1 MPEEGREYLEEREK
15 EYNNNNQ
22 QQQNNNNNN
31 NRYGRIREVEE
42 GHSRAQ
48 QRKLALHRKS
58 MVFDL
63 SSKGYNQNRISAILH
78 VSQALVS
85 LDLAQLRKDAAN
97 SMKSYLEEKLPL
109 IYQECY
115 EGISQVISRCW
126 EMIND
131 ANTPTQTRVQLLALV
146 ADATQTKL
154 DISCGGEVIENGIKY
169 AQHNINNRFV
179 AIAKPEEILHSSD
192 TSSED
197 DNNNTNNTN
206 QSQQGEEQP
215 DNLATKKDKGQ
226 GGNDDDNNNS
236 LTADNNVVGNNNND
250 VGSNGNENI
259 NDNNVIANDDDS
271 NKEEDYTTDPF
282 DSYSSSFSSSSSS
295 YNTNTNTATNNN
307 TNNNNNRRT
316 KNSVF

>member
-1 MPEEGREYLEEREK
+1 MPEEGREYLEEWEK
-15 EYNNNNQ
+15 DYLQ
-22 QQQNNNNNN
+22 QQEQTDSRDTTN

-42 GHSRAQ
+42 GHGRVQ
-48 QRKLALHRKS
+48 QRRLALHRKS

-63 SSKGYNQNRISAILH
+63 SSKGYNQHRISAILH

-85 LDLAQLRKDAAN
+85 LDLAQLRKDAMN

-115 EGISQVISRCW
+115 EGISQVISRSW

-131 ANTPTQTRVQLLALV
+131 VNTPNQTRAQLLALV

-169 AQHNINNRFV
+169 AQQNIKNRFV
-179 AIAKPEEILHSSD
+179 AITKPEEILHSS
-192 TSSED
+192 SEEQQQPEDDNLTKKDSKGND
-197 DNNNTNNTN
+197 DNNNDSN
-206 QSQQGEEQP
+206 
-215 DNLATKKDKGQ
+215 
-226 GGNDDDNNNS
+226 NNNS
-236 LTADNNVVGNNNND
+236 LSDTDNVVGNNNNI
-250 VGSNGNENI
+250 GSNGNENT
-259 NDNNVIANDDDS
+259 DDNVIANDNDS

-282 DSYSSSFSSSSSS
+282 DSYYSSFSSSSSS
-295 YNTNTNTATNNN
+295 FSSSSTSSQQKNTDTDNNDSSS
-307 TNNNNNRRT
+307 NRRT

>member
-1 MPEEGREYLEEREK
+1 
-15 EYNNNNQ
+15 
-22 QQQNNNNNN
+22 
-31 NRYGRIREVEE
+31 
-42 GHSRAQ
+42 
-48 QRKLALHRKS
+48 

-85 LDLAQLRKDAAN
+85 LDLAQLRRDAAN

-131 ANTPTQTRVQLLALV
+131 LNTPIQTRVNLLSLV

-169 AQHNINNRFV
+169 ARQNINDKFV
-179 AIAKPEEILHSSD
+179 AITKPEEILHSVTD
-192 TSSED
+192 EED
-197 DNNNTNNTN
+197 DNDNTT
-206 QSQQGEEQP
+206 SLEEEREGEEQSK
-215 DNLATKKDKGQ
+215 DNLATKNREEEGEEE
-226 GGNDDDNNNS
+226 GE
-236 LTADNNVVGNNNND
+236 
-250 VGSNGNENI
+250 GSN
-259 NDNNVIANDDDS
+259 NDNNSNSNSNAVTGNRNDDGND
-271 NKEEDYTTDPF
+271 
-282 DSYSSSFSSSSSS
+282 
-295 YNTNTNTATNNN
+295 
-307 TNNNNNRRT
+307 NNNNNRRT

>member
-1 MPEEGREYLEEREK
+1 MPEEGRKYLEEQIE
-15 EYNNNNQ
+15 EYNFFNNQ
-22 QQQNNNNNN
+22 TNTDN
-31 NRYGRIREVEE
+31 NRYGRIKEVEE

-85 LDLAQLRKDAAN
+85 MDLAQLRRDAAN

-131 ANTPTQTRVQLLALV
+131 VNTPTQTRVALLSLV

-169 AQHNINNRFV
+169 AQNVRSKFV
-179 AIAKPEEILHSSD
+179 EITRPEEILTSSSD
-192 TSSED
+192 SNSDSDSNQEEGSTKAEDNINNNTDDTNNSSNSNNNN
-197 DNNNTNNTN
+197 NNNTN
-206 QSQQGEEQP
+206 
-215 DNLATKKDKGQ
+215 
-226 GGNDDDNNNS
+226 
-236 LTADNNVVGNNNND
+236 
-250 VGSNGNENI
+250 
-259 NDNNVIANDDDS
+259 DS
-271 NKEEDYTTDPF
+271 
-282 DSYSSSFSSSSSS
+282 
-295 YNTNTNTATNNN
+295 
-307 TNNNNNRRT
+307 NNNNNRRT
-316 KNSVF
+316 RNSVF

>member
-1 MPEEGREYLEEREK
+1 MPEEGRKYLEEQIE
-15 EYNNNNQ
+15 EYNFFNNNQ
-22 QQQNNNNNN
+22 PSDN
-31 NRYGRIREVEE
+31 NRYGRIKEVEE
-42 GHSRAQ
+42 GHSREQ

-115 EGISQVISRCW
+115 EGISQVISRSW

-131 ANTPTQTRVQLLALV
+131 PNTPNQTRVQLLASV

-169 AQHNINNRFV
+169 ARQNINNRFV
-179 AIAKPEEILHSSD
+179 AIAKPEEILHSNDS
-192 TSSED
+192 
-197 DNNNTNNTN
+197 NNPE
-206 QSQQGEEQP
+206 EEQP
-215 DNLATKKDKGQ
+215 DKDNNLATKK
-226 GGNDDDNNNS
+226 GNDDYDSNSSLTSSNNN
-236 LTADNNVVGNNNND
+236 T
-250 VGSNGNENI
+250 
-259 NDNNVIANDDDS
+259 DNNVIGNNDNDNNKEDVIDS
-271 NKEEDYTTDPF
+271 NDNDSNNNKTIEEEDNNTTDPF
-282 DSYSSSFSSSSSS
+282 NSNCSSSFSSSSSS
-295 YNTNTNTATNNN
+295 SQHQQDTTSTIEEGNIDKK
-307 TNNNNNRRT
+307 NNNNNRRT
-316 KNSVF
+316 RNSVF

>member
-1 MPEEGREYLEEREK
+1 MPEEGRKILEEREK
-15 EYNNNNQ
+15 DYLYNQ
-22 QQQNNNNNN
+22 QEVTNRDTTK

-42 GHSRAQ
+42 GHGREQ

-85 LDLAQLRKDAAN
+85 MDLAQLRRDAAN
-97 SMKSYLEEKLPL
+97 SMNSYLEEKLPL

-131 ANTPTQTRVQLLALV
+131 VNTPTQTRVQLLALV

-169 AQHNINNRFV
+169 AQNVKSKFVEIARPEDILTPAASNSNSDSNNNQQ
-179 AIAKPEEILHSSD
+179 EEESTTKAEDNNNSS
-192 TSSED
+192 SSNN
-197 DNNNTNNTN
+197 NNNTND
-206 QSQQGEEQP
+206 S
-215 DNLATKKDKGQ
+215 
-226 GGNDDDNNNS
+226 NS
-236 LTADNNVVGNNNND
+236 NSNSNNNNH
-250 VGSNGNENI
+250 
-259 NDNNVIANDDDS
+259 
-271 NKEEDYTTDPF
+271 
-282 DSYSSSFSSSSSS
+282 
-295 YNTNTNTATNNN
+295 NNN
-307 TNNNNNRRT
+307 KRT
-316 KNSVF
+316 RNSIF